1 MFTFFIIVCI
11 FVMIAGMAV
20 VAVTVNEF
28 AKNLEEFR
36 TVLETRYA
44 LEPITS
50 AKKKAKENMKS
61 ATSASNAL
69 DTLLKK
75 TDEAAKKVLPPQ

>member
-1 MFTFFIIVCI
+1 MFTFFIIVCTL
-11 FVMIAGMAV
+11 VMIAGMAV

-28 AKNLEEFR
+28 AKKMDEFR
-36 TVLETRYA
+36 AVLETRYA
-44 LEPITS
+44 LEPIAN

-61 ATSASNAL
+61 ATSASPL
-69 DTLLKK
+69 DNLLKK

>member
-1 MFTFFIIVCI
+1 MFTFFIIVCV

-36 TVLETRYA
+36 AVLETRYA
-44 LEPITS
+44 LEPITN
-50 AKKKAKENMKS
+50 AKKKSKENMKT
-61 ATSASNAL
+61 ATSASNPL